1 MDPVLTGVY
10 IGVYTLV
17 MRARAKIFLNGGS
30 QAVRLPKSFR
40 FADDQ
45 REVLVHR
52 VGRQVI
58 LEPADEW
65 TREFLGALGA
75 WKEPIERPPSRR
87 IGTGKDPFD

>member
-1 MDPVLTGVY
+1 MFDGAHMGIDT
-10 IGVYTLV
+10 IV
-17 MRARAKIFLNGGS
+17 MTARAKIFLNGGS

-52 VGRQVI
+52 VGRRVI
-58 LEPADEW
+58 LEPAEEW

-75 WKEPIERPPSRR
+75 WKEPIERPPSQQVGRR
-87 IGTGKDPFD
+87 KDPFD